1 MKKIDREMFDGFKE
15 LYEKIYSKYILLD
28 YDYHMNV
35 VHFTTDVDEKTMK
48 IAYPVN
54 MDGEIKEE
62 YFSYIIA
69 GMEFD
74 YNDINI
80 WDDNYD
86 LHNNPFK
93 YKDNDS
99 YTRYENLVA
108 CKKDAIRRYLYYG
121 RYASLYGKA
130 LCDYVEAVKLKESGS
145 IVSDDID
152 SRIAKAIDEMK
163 SILETVKKAEEK
175 ADENKLSTILNRY
188 HNSGKESN
196 KVFIKQ

>member
-1 MKKIDREMFDGFKE
+1 MFDGFKE

-86 LHNNPFK
+86 LHKNPFK

-108 CKKDAIRRYLYYG
+108 CEKDAIRRYLYYG

-163 SILETVKKAEEK
+163 SILETVKQAEEK
-175 ADENKLSTILNRY
+175 ADESKLSTILNRY
-188 HNSGKESN
+188 RNSGKESN
-196 KVFIKQ
+196 KVFVKE